1 MLDVLFLWCGA
12 IFVVLVSIVK
22 DKIEIDRK
30 DGEGGRTGER
40 ENNSEGWSELQLV
53 NMECALHQISFI

>member
-1 MLDVLFLWCGA
+1 MLVVLFLWRGA

-30 DGEGGRTGER
+30 DGEWEELESER
-40 ENNSEGWSELQLV
+40 IIRKDGLNFRW
-53 NMECALHQISFI
+53 

>member
-12 IFVVLVSIVK
+12 IFVLLVSIVK

-40 ENNSEGWSELQLV
+40 ENNSEGWAELQLV

>member
-22 DKIEIDRK
+22 DKIEFDRK
-30 DGEGGRTGER
+30 DGEGVRTGER
-40 ENNSEGWSELQLV
+40 ENNSEGWAELQVV
-53 NMECALHQISFI
+53 NMGCALHQISFI